1 MAESL
6 SEPTPRAEPAFIAT
20 PMARSV
26 RPWGLSLVVH
36 TCALAALLLVPL
48 YLGDSPRIAGFG
60 REVFVFLPDPP
71 PPPPLPLP
79 LGNGSQPDRAP
90 RKPRVPVEPPAPPT
104 APASDLPVVVQPPE
118 PMPPPPEPEAE
129 AAGVPTGNEA
139 GVAGGMENG
148 VLDGDPGGLPE
159 GVPGGRPGGTG
170 TTVPAGFGY
179 DQPPRGLTFVR
190 PRYPHDAFDQKVQ
203 GTVVVE
209 FVIDVD
215 GRVADPRVVRS
226 VPLLDAAALEA
237 VRQWRF
243 VPATRRGRPVAT
255 RSRAPVSFRIL

>member
-1 MAESL
+1 MAASPPVPAAH
-6 SEPTPRAEPAFIAT
+6 SYPAFRTLAG
-20 PMARSV
+20 RSAP
-26 RPWGLSLVVH
+26 RFGLSLAIH
-36 TCALAALLLVPL
+36 ALALAALVLVPL
-48 YLGDSPRIAGFG
+48 YVPDVPRIAAVGPP
-60 REVFVFLPDPP
+60 VLVFLPDPP

-79 LGNGSQPDRAP
+79 LGSGTPERAHRQPRP
-90 RKPRVPVEPPAPPT
+90 PVEPPAVPT
-104 APASDLPVVVQPPE
+104 AMPADAPVVVQPQPT
-118 PMPPPPEPEAE
+118 PSPLEPESPT
-129 AAGVPTGNEA
+129 AGVPTGSEA
-139 GVAGGMENG
+139 GVPEGMDGG
-148 VLDGDPGGLPE
+148 VPDGDAGGLPD
-159 GVPGGRPGGTG
+159 GVRGGTVGGTG
-170 TTVPAGFGY
+170 TTVPVGFSGY

-243 VPATRRGRPVAT
+243 QPALKKGRPVAT